1 MRRIALEYYGAPPKI
16 LAMKYRALRLAAE
29 MCQGGGLGETLQAYA
44 DQSHM
49 IRDFRRFVGW
59 TPAAFQ
65 RDHNLAAATLS
76 GRRRAGAARPL
87 VLWS

>member
-1 MRRIALEYYGAPPKI
+1 
-16 LAMKYRALRLAAE
+16 MKYRALRTAAL
-29 MCQGGGLGETLQAYA
+29 MCRSDSAGMTDALPDYA

-59 TPAAFQ
+59 TPAAFLREHQ
-65 RDHNLAAATLS
+65 NIAAATLS
-76 GRRRAGAARPL
+76 GRRKAGAVRPL